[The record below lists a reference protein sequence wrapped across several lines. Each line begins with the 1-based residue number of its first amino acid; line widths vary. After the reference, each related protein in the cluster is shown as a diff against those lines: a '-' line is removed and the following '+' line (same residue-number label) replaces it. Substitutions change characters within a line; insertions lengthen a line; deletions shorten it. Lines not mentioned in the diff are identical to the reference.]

1 MNHEGHK
8 LALEVRFISRA
19 FNNSIEGLKGHAPVP
34 AGRAIPVDVNHQVV
48 EEVVLGLG
56 EVPMRVVLA
65 VVLGSLLIDRA
76 VRPSPPSPPSP
87 PSAPSQRMPRCDRR
101 PA

>member
-48 EEVVLGLG
+48 QEVVLGLG
-56 EVPMRVVLA
+56 EVLMRRR
-65 VVLGSLLIDRA
+65 GSACRI
-76 VRPSPPSPPSP
+76 S
-87 PSAPSQRMPRCDRR
+87 PSAASLS
-101 PA
+101 